1 MPDPVGSGGSG
12 ARSAASSRA
21 LRRLDRL
28 HDVPLSFEA
37 PATDIYDAR
46 AGWVID
52 TYTQALPGEAPGVP
66 EAGGAWEVAQAA
78 LRDYEFADPRLI
90 RAVYYPDRAL
100 VGRTMLL
107 VGRFGPLR
115 FHMGA
120 RVYAVVD
127 ETRDVD
133 GREVRVWGWGYQTLR
148 GHLETG
154 RMRFQVWKWLD
165 DGAVDFHLDAASRPG
180 HIANPIV
187 RLGFHVFGRRLQLR
201 FAHRACERMNGI
213 VRARLAGRPVRESSS
228 DAISVA
234 PVPPRV

>member
-1 MPDPVGSGGSG
+1 MPDPSGSGGSG
-12 ARSAASSRA
+12 ARSASSSRS

-28 HDVPLSFEA
+28 HDVPLNYEP
-37 PATDIYDAR
+37 PATDTYDAG

-52 TYTQALPGEAPGVP
+52 SYTQPLPGEAPGAP
-66 EAGGAWEVAQAA
+66 EAGGVWEVAQAA

-90 RAVYYPDRAL
+90 RAVYYPERDLA
-100 VGRTMLL
+100 GRTMLL

-127 ETRDVD
+127 ETRLVE

-165 DGAVDFHLDAASRPG
+165 DGAVEFHLEAASRAAR
-180 HIANPIV
+180 IANPIV
-187 RLGFHVFGRRLQLR
+187 RAGFRVFGRRLQLR
-201 FAHRACERMNGI
+201 FARRACERMDAI
-213 VRARLAGRPVRESSS
+213 VRARLAGRVVRESTGDSV
-228 DAISVA
+228 DVA
-234 PVPPRV
+234 PITPG